1 MSAEPDNDI
10 LNIAAGLGYAIALAR
25 QIVSSEPAAVVAL
38 ITAAR
43 AAAGNDVENN
53 TRGSLTGLR
62 AAALAQVELADAALE
77 IFGIC
82 GELANSSALAAPST
96 GPAH

>member
-1 MSAEPDNDI
+1 VSREPENELLD
-10 LNIAAGLGYAIALAR
+10 IAAGLGYGIALAK
-25 QIVSSEPAAVVAL
+25 QIVSAEPAAVVAL

-43 AAAGNDVENN
+43 NAAGNDVEKN
-53 TRGSLTGLR
+53 TIGSLTGLR
-62 AAALAQVELADAALE
+62 VAALEIVKLAEGALE

-82 GELANSSALAAPST
+82 GDLANSAALAAPSA